1 MNRLRAAPGRGAPVT
16 PRTRSWLAWGLAGL
30 TAALLVTALLLGL
43 VSRTILLLPATLSL
57 SVVGAVI
64 SARTGNLIGWLFVA
78 SGTAIGLCLAL
89 TAYAS
94 GPRAAA
100 RPGAGWAAW
109 AFTVL
114 LEAGAALFLLIPL
127 LFPDGRLPSPRWRPV
142 VWLLIAVGLLGMACV
157 ALSPVN
163 FPNNFPHLHDPVTV
177 VPASA
182 LAAAYNGQQTLQG
195 LLFAVGAAAVI
206 SRLVRSARG
215 GAAAAQVV
223 HVRGRRGRAGH

>member
-1 MNRLRAAPGRGAPVT
+1 MT

-78 SGTAIGLCLAL
+78 SGTVIGLCLAL

-100 RPGAGWAAW
+100 RPEPAG
-109 AFTVL
+109 
-114 LEAGAALFLLIPL
+114 PH
-127 LFPDGRLPSPRWRPV
+127 GR
-142 VWLLIAVGLLGMACV
+142 
-157 ALSPVN
+157 
-163 FPNNFPHLHDPVTV
+163 
-177 VPASA
+177 
-182 LAAAYNGQQTLQG
+182 
-195 LLFAVGAAAVI
+195 
-206 SRLVRSARG
+206 SRCCS
-215 GAAAAQVV
+215 
-223 HVRGRRGRAGH
+223 RRGPRCSC